1 VEVGVLQFHLS
12 YIFVSSDFTSVIF
25 SAPASATATMRVIAT
40 VSVATCCCLFVDGQ
54 DTLCVLSS
62 KPISRPFLSG
72 LESDDAKQA
81 LMINKLVSCGLHCCC
96 RFLSRATEKWKT
108 AALKDHLIVR
118 NRVV

>member
-1 VEVGVLQFHLS
+1 MEVGVLQFHLS
-12 YIFVSSDFTSVIF
+12 YIFVSSDFISVIF
-25 SAPASATATMRVIAT
+25 SAPASVTATMRVIAT

-81 LMINKLVSCGLHCCC
+81 LMINKLVSYTAVFIVVAVF
-96 RFLSRATEKWKT
+96 FL
-108 AALKDHLIVR
+108 VR
-118 NRVV
+118 PRNGKQPH